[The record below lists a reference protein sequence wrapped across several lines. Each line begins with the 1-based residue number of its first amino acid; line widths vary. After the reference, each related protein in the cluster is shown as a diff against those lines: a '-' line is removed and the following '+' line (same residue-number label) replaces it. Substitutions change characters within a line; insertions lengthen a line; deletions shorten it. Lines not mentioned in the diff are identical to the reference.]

1 MSNSVHCSSFQFK
14 FQTKLNIQAAS
25 VSENFR
31 LAADCSL
38 TKMAKKDYYQT
49 LGVKKDAKADEIKK
63 AYRKLARKHH
73 PDVNPNDKAAEEKF
87 KEIQEAYDVLSD
99 DKKRKVFD
107 RFGYY
112 ADNLDPD
119 APAYST
125 GAAGGASNFD
135 FSGFNF
141 EPGGSGGSSSSSF
154 RDIFSDLFGGANKTA
169 QEPELPR
176 AMPKKGADIEMP
188 LALSF
193 EESVT
198 GLTTNITVN
207 RSEQCSRC
215 QGAGDTG
222 GVVVT
227 CPTCKGT
234 GQVQRQG
241 GRLQF
246 AQTCPDCAG
255 TGRRREPCSQ
265 CNGKGITPKTE
276 QVKVR
281 IPAGVDTGSRVRI
294 PKKGQGGRLGAEP
307 GDLFIITNVGKHK
320 FFSRKGDNIYV
331 TVPITVPEAAL
342 GAKIEVPTVEGK
354 AQLKIPAGTES
365 GQKFRLRER
374 GFPSLRN
381 PNLRGDQFVEVQISL
396 PRVISEETKEI
407 LREFE
412 KANAENPRR
421 AMGLE

>member
-1 MSNSVHCSSFQFK
+1 
-14 FQTKLNIQAAS
+14 
-25 VSENFR
+25 
-31 LAADCSL
+31 
-38 TKMAKKDYYQT
+38 MANKDYYSI
-49 LGVKKDAKADEIKK
+49 LGIKKDAKADEIKK
-63 AYRKLARKHH
+63 AYRRLARKYH
-73 PDVNPNDKAAEEKF
+73 PDVNPNDKSAEEKF
-87 KEIQEAYDVLSD
+87 KEVQEAYDVLSD
-99 DKKRKVFD
+99 EKKRKVFD

-112 ADNLDPD
+112 NDNLDPD
-119 APAYST
+119 SPF
-125 GAAGGASNFD
+125 GASAGSSANTGGFD

-141 EPGGSGGSSSSSF
+141 EPGGSGGSSSSF
-154 RDIFSDLFGGANKTA
+154 RDIFSDLFGGGSSSKR
-169 QEPELPR
+169 EPEPPR
-176 AMPKKGADIEMP
+176 PMPKKGKDIEMP

-193 EESVT
+193 EESFT

-222 GVVVT
+222 GPVVV

-234 GQVQRQG
+234 GQVLKSG

-246 AQTCPDCAG
+246 SQVCADCEG
-255 TGRRREPCSQ
+255 TGRRRQPCSQ
-265 CNGKGITPKTE
+265 CNGKGVTPKSE
-276 QVKVR
+276 QVKIR

-294 PKKGQGGRLGAEP
+294 PKKGQGGRLGAEA
-307 GDLFIITNVGKHK
+307 GDLFILTNVGKHR
-320 FFSRKGDNIYV
+320 FFTRKGDNIYV
-331 TVPITVPEAAL
+331 TVPITIAEAAL
-342 GAKIEVPTVEGK
+342 GTKIEVPTVEGK

-381 PNLRGDQFVEVQISL
+381 PNLRGDQFVEVQIHL

-407 LREFE
+407 LRQFE
-412 KANAENPRR
+412 KANPENPRK

>member
-1 MSNSVHCSSFQFK
+1 
-14 FQTKLNIQAAS
+14 
-25 VSENFR
+25 
-31 LAADCSL
+31 
-38 TKMAKKDYYQT
+38 MANKDYYNI
-49 LGVKKDAKADEIKK
+49 LGIKKDAKADEIKK
-63 AYRKLARKHH
+63 SYRRLARKYH

-87 KEIQEAYDVLSD
+87 KEVQEAYDVLSD
-99 DKKRKVFD
+99 EKKRKVFD

-112 ADNLDPD
+112 ADNLDVNSPYG
-119 APAYST
+119 ASYGT
-125 GAAGGASNFD
+125 GASGGTSGGASNFD

-141 EPGGSGGSSSSSF
+141 EPGGSGSGSSF
-154 RDIFSDLFGGANKTA
+154 RDIFSDLFGGGGAKS
-169 QEPELPR
+169 QQQREPEPPR

-193 EESVT
+193 EESFT
-198 GLTTNITVN
+198 GMTTNITVN

-222 GVVVT
+222 GPVVV

-234 GQVQRQG
+234 GQVVRTG

-246 AQTCPDCAG
+246 SQACPDCDG
-255 TGRRREPCSQ
+255 TGRRRQPCSQ
-265 CNGKGITPKTE
+265 CNGKGVTPKTE
-276 QVKVR
+276 QVKIR

-294 PKKGQGGRLGAEP
+294 PKKGQGGRLGAEA
-307 GDLFIITNVGKHK
+307 GDLFILTNVGKHR
-320 FFSRKGDNIYV
+320 FFTRKGDNIYV
-331 TVPITVPEAAL
+331 TVPITVSEAAL

-381 PNLRGDQFVEVQISL
+381 PNLRGDQFIEVQISL

-412 KANAENPRR
+412 KANPENPRK

>member
-1 MSNSVHCSSFQFK
+1 
-14 FQTKLNIQAAS
+14 
-25 VSENFR
+25 
-31 LAADCSL
+31 
-38 TKMAKKDYYQT
+38 MANKDYYNI

-63 AYRKLARKHH
+63 AYRRLARKHH
-73 PDVNPNDKAAEEKF
+73 PDVNPNDKAAEDKF

-99 DKKRKVFD
+99 EKKRKVFD

-112 ADNLDPD
+112 NDNLDPD
-119 APAYST
+119 SPFST
-125 GAAGGASNFD
+125 GASSGAGGASNFD

-141 EPGGSGGSSSSSF
+141 EPGGSGGSSSSF
-154 RDIFSDLFGGANKTA
+154 RDIFSDLFGGGGSAK
-169 QEPELPR
+169 QQQREPEPPR
-176 AMPKKGADIEMP
+176 PLPKKGRDIEIP

-193 EESVT
+193 EESFT
-198 GLTTNITVN
+198 GMTTNITVN

-222 GVVVT
+222 GPVVV

-234 GQVQRQG
+234 GQVLKSG

-246 AQTCPDCAG
+246 SQSCPDCEG
-255 TGRRREPCSQ
+255 TGRRRQPCSQ
-265 CNGKGITPKTE
+265 CNGKGTTPKTE
-276 QVKVR
+276 QVKIR

-294 PKKGQGGRLGAEP
+294 PKKGHGGRLGAEA
-307 GDLFIITNVGKHK
+307 GDLFILTNVGKHR
-320 FFSRKGDNIYV
+320 FFTRKGDNIYV
-331 TVPITVPEAAL
+331 TVPITVSEAAL

-381 PNLRGDQFVEVQISL
+381 PNLRGDQFIEVQIKL
-396 PRVISEETKEI
+396 PNVLSEETKEI
-407 LREFE
+407 LRQFE
-412 KANAENPRR
+412 KANPENPRKV
-421 AMGLE
+421 MGLE

>member
-1 MSNSVHCSSFQFK
+1 VAN
-14 FQTKLNIQAAS
+14 
-25 VSENFR
+25 
-31 LAADCSL
+31 
-38 TKMAKKDYYQT
+38 KDYYGI

-63 AYRKLARKHH
+63 SYRRLARKHH
-73 PDVNPNDKAAEEKF
+73 PDVNPNDKASEEKF
-87 KEIQEAYDVLSD
+87 KEVQEAYDVLSD
-99 DKKRKVFD
+99 EKKRKVYD

-112 ADNLDPD
+112 NDNLDPD
-119 APAYST
+119 SPF
-125 GAAGGASNFD
+125 GAGAGAGGGAGGFD
-135 FSGFNF
+135 FSGFSWDT
-141 EPGGSGGSSSSSF
+141 GQTGTSGGGTSF
-154 RDIFSDLFGGANKTA
+154 RDIFSDLFSGGGSAKR
-169 QEPELPR
+169 EPEPPR
-176 AMPKKGADIEMP
+176 PQPKKGRDIEIP

-198 GLTTNITVN
+198 GLTTNLTVE

-222 GVVVT
+222 GPVVV
-227 CPTCKGT
+227 CPTCHGS
-234 GQVQRQG
+234 GQVQKQG

-246 AQTCPDCAG
+246 SQSCPDCEG
-255 TGRRREPCSQ
+255 TGRRRQPCSQ
-265 CNGKGITPKTE
+265 CHGKGVTPKTE

-294 PKKGQGGRLGAEP
+294 PKKGHGGRLGAEP
-307 GDLFIITNVGKHK
+307 GDLFIITNVGKHR
-320 FFSRKGDNIYV
+320 FFTRKGDNIYV

-354 AQLKIPAGTES
+354 AQLKIPSGTQS

-374 GFPSLRN
+374 GVPSLRN
-381 PNLRGDQFVEVQISL
+381 PQLRGDQFVEVQITL
-396 PRVISEETKEI
+396 PRIMSEESKEI

-412 KANAENPRR
+412 KANSESPRK